1 MIGSPGSEQWLQTWK
16 MKAEAQ
22 RQWLTKVLAQ
32 TATTPTTA
40 WKRQLQLGK
49 AQSSVQDREKWAGA
63 YHDHLKELAR
73 IFSGTLGNTEAP
85 PKASLGKKGSLG
97 D

>member
-1 MIGSPGSEQWLQTWK
+1 MIGSPGSEQWLQAWK
-16 MKAEAQ
+16 TKAEAQ

-32 TATTPTTA
+32 NATTPTVA

-49 AQSSVQDREKWAGA
+49 AQSSIQSREKWAGA
-63 YHDHLKELAR
+63 YHDHLKELAQ
-73 IFSGTLGNTEAP
+73 ILSNSPGKTEATS
-85 PKASLGKKGSLG
+85 KVSLGKKGGLG